1 MKMILS
7 VFISFTALIILLTAC
22 PSVNAADTLFLSMKT
37 DKEVRSDR
45 NFSLYISCRC
55 SDGIGALRAKLRYDK
70 ELLVLKSARLENK
83 TSSDIFMYEDKLEY
97 LHLCF
102 TNAPERPEY
111 RLIKLTFA
119 PIKKQDDLSY
129 DFDLFFCEACKN
141 SDEYIYAD
149 ELPFLTVDV
158 VSPDNSKAKSSD
170 TSHSN
175 RSESSHKAV
184 SKAES
189 SNESRNTVSKSSAG
203 ADRSRTSRAYSK
215 SSKASETVLE
225 KTSGVNEE
233 TVEDEPNENNDV
245 YYINTKTKG
254 SSDDKHM
261 LMYPILGVAIVFV
274 AAIIFAFSEGKKRG
288 RKNDDK

>member
-7 VFISFTALIILLTAC
+7 AFISFALLFILIPAC
-22 PSVNAADTLFLSMKT
+22 PSVNAADALFLSMET
-37 DKEVRSDR
+37 DKEIRADR

-83 TSSDIFMYEDKLEY
+83 TGSDIFLYEDKLEY
-97 LHLCF
+97 IHLFF

-141 SDEYIYAD
+141 SSEYLYAD

-158 VSPDNSKAKSSD
+158 VSAVDPETK
-170 TSHSN
+170 T
-175 RSESSHKAV
+175 RESSYV

-189 SNESRNTVSKSSAG
+189 SYKAESKVNSNAESRNTVSKSQAG
-203 ADRSRTSRAYSK
+203 ADRSRTSRDYSK
-215 SSKASETVLE
+215 SSRASEDAA
-225 KTSGVNEE
+225 EE
-233 TVEDEPNENNDV
+233 ITAVDKELPEDEINDDNNV
-245 YYINTKTKG
+245 YYINTKTKDR
-254 SSDDKHM
+254 SDDKQTF
-261 LMYPILGVAIVFV
+261 MYPILSVAIVFV